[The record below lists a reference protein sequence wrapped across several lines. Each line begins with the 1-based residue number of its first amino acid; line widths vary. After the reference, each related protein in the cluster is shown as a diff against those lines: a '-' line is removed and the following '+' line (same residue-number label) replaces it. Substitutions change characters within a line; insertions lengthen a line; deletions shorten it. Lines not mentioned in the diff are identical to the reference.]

1 MAQAAPGPIL
11 VAMSAHRIV
20 IAGGGVAALEAA
32 LALHTLGG
40 SEVQLVLVS
49 PRTEFSYRAHQVI
62 EPFGASPG
70 LTLPLSE
77 ILAETDIAGVHD
89 GVVGVDTDARR
100 VQTSSGRS
108 LDYDGLLVAVGGTPF
123 PAYAHG
129 VTFDRPGDPAPFE
142 ELLFD
147 IGPGLVSDVAFVVPD
162 EGGWTLPAYDIAL
175 ILRAWAR
182 RRGLSTRIR
191 LLSAERAPLEL
202 FGAPASETV
211 GEVLTKAEIEFAG
224 GSEPVVISDT
234 MVMTNGHWHT
244 TDRIVSLPRLAG
256 PRLPGLP
263 CDWAGFIEVDER
275 GAVPGC
281 PGVYAAGDG
290 AAHPRKQGGLAAQQ
304 ADLAARE
311 LLAEAGISVPA
322 PPERPML
329 RGVLAT
335 PDGPLFLQART
346 GYGEGDEE
354 SVASFRPLWSP
365 PSKVVTRWLGDHLDG
380 LVSRRTSA
388 FAASA
393 IR

>member
-1 MAQAAPGPIL
+1 
-11 VAMSAHRIV
+11 MSAHSIV

-40 SEVQLVLVS
+40 SEVQPVLVS
-49 PRTEFSYRAHQVI
+49 PHTEFSYRAHQVI

-70 LTLPLSE
+70 LALPLSE
-77 ILAETDIAGVHD
+77 VLAETNIVNVHD
-89 GVVGVDTDARR
+89 GVVSVDAGSRR
-100 VQTSSGRS
+100 VRTSSGQS
-108 LDYDGLLVAVGGTPF
+108 LDYDGLLVAVGGTAF

-129 VTFDRPGDPAPFE
+129 VTFDRPGDPGPFD
-142 ELLFD
+142 ELLSD
-147 IGPGLVSDVAFVVPD
+147 IDDGLISDIAFVVPD
-162 EGGWTLPAYDIAL
+162 AGGWTLPAYDIAL

-182 RRGLSTRIR
+182 RRGLSIRIR
-191 LLSAERAPLEL
+191 LLSAEPAPLDM
-202 FGAPASETV
+202 FGARASETIS
-211 GEVLTKAEIEFAG
+211 EALTKAEIEFAG

-234 MVMTNGHWHT
+234 SVMANGHWHNA
-244 TDRIVSLPRLAG
+244 DRIVSLPRLAG

-263 CDWAGFIEVDER
+263 CDWSGFIDVDER
-275 GAVPGC
+275 GAVRGC

-322 PPERPML
+322 PPERPTL

-335 PDGPLFLQART
+335 PDGPLFLQARS
-346 GYGEGDEE
+346 GYGECDEE
-354 SVASFRPLWSP
+354 SVASFRPLWNP

-388 FAASA
+388 FAASE